1 MFNRISTLFAL
12 VLISATA
19 VAQDASFKPAKGDIA
34 VEGTIQSIFG
44 DNFGIDAGS
53 QGNQIFGLRG
63 RYFINDQ
70 LAGRATLGLN
80 FNSNGNFG
88 ISGANGTLNGTLS
101 SSTFGIALGIE
112 KHFTGTKRLSPYV
125 GGDLLFST
133 FSENWEINNNPA
145 APGTPVVAPTDRVSS
160 KNIFGNSRT
169 SFGIQGVIGADYYV
183 AERVFLG
190 VEFGLQFLLTS
201 FRNREETLQNGNSI
215 INGVNVTT
223 GGTAPPKPESNSNF
237 NTSYVTSL
245 RFGFVL

>member
-80 FNSNGNFG
+80 FNSNGNFNIDG
-88 ISGANGTLNGTLS
+88 NNGTLS
-101 SSTFGIALGIE
+101 NSTFGIALGIE

-125 GGDLLFST
+125 GGDLLFTT
-133 FSENWEINNNPA
+133 FSQNWEINNNPA
-145 APGTPVVAPTDRVSS
+145 APGTPAVDPTDRVSAT
-160 KNIFGNSRT
+160 NIFGNAST
-169 SFGIQGVIGADYYV
+169 TFGIQGVVGADYYV
-183 AERVFLG
+183 TERVFLG

-201 FRNREETLQNGNSI
+201 FRNIEETLQNGQTRV
-215 INGVNVTT
+215 NGAISPAP
-223 GGTAPPKPESNSNF
+223 APPKAEGSNSF